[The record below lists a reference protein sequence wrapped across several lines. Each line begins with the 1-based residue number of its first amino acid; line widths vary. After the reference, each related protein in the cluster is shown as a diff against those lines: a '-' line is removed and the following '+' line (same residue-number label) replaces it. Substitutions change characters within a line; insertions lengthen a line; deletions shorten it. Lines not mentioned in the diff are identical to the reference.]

1 MKKILSALLALTMLL
16 ALTAC
21 GGSGGGGGTTSGGGG
36 DSTKPEV
43 KGETT
48 EVGDF
53 SVLVPEGWLGHAFS
67 NTTNSYQI
75 YKGAKDDSDKW
86 STPCVQIRYWKNG
99 DDSMLDKSKN
109 AYKDVKDIDPVT
121 IGDYTWKGFTGT
133 NSDKPVTY
141 LYSVEAGPFGVA
153 IYTEVNGKTISL
165 EDADFQAI
173 MASLKVTQ
181 K

>member
-1 MKKILSALLALTMLL
+1 MELS
-16 ALTAC
+16 
-21 GGSGGGGGTTSGGGG
+21 
-36 DSTKPEV
+36 
-43 KGETT
+43 GEPITYKT
-48 EVGDF
+48 
-53 SVLVPEGWLGHAFS
+53 
-67 NTTNSYQI
+67 QI
-75 YKGAKDDSDKW
+75 YKGAKEEIDMW
-86 STPCVQIRYWKNG
+86 STPSVQITYWKDSEEDILTSAKSAY
-99 DDSMLDKSKN
+99 DDT
-109 AYKDVKDIDPVT
+109 KDIDPVT

-153 IYTEVNGKTISL
+153 VYTEVNGKTISL

>member
-1 MKKILSALLALTMLL
+1 MKKVTSVFMAFVLLL

-21 GGSGGGGGTTSGGGG
+21 NSGGASGGA
-36 DSTKPEV
+36 KAEI
-43 KGETT
+43 KGENK

-53 SVLVPEGWLGHAFS
+53 SVLVPEGWMGYDMELSGEPI
-67 NTTNSYQI
+67 TYKTQI
-75 YKGAKDDSDKW
+75 YKGAKEEIDMW
-86 STPCVQIRYWKNG
+86 STPSVQITYWKDSEEDILTSAKSAY
-99 DDSMLDKSKN
+99 DDT
-109 AYKDVKDIDPVT
+109 KDMDPVT

-153 IYTEVNGKTISL
+153 VYTDVNGKTISL